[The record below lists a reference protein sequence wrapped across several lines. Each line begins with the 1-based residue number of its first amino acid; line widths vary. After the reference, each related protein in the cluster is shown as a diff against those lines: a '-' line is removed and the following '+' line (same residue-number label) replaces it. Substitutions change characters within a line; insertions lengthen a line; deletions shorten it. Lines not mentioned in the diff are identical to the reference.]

1 MFLLSN
7 KNASNGNFSPG
18 GGYSWEFLVGVCC
31 PVLYILTLFQTKKC
45 CFPHPFSDQTSKIH
59 IRPFSDL
66 ASVVFNS
73 WMALY
78 PAIGYKSIQWITQLV
93 SLILIRWIAIYPV
106 DIAIQRLNNRGLA
119 FRQKLCY
126 LYLD

>member
-1 MFLLSN
+1 MEIL
-7 KNASNGNFSPG
+7 AP

-31 PVLYILTLFQTKKC
+31 PVLYIRLYFRPKNVVFHSRFQTSPLKSIYGH
-45 CFPHPFSDQTSKIH
+45 FQTWP
-59 IRPFSDL
+59 RL
-66 ASVVFNS
+66 FNS
-73 WMALY
+73 CMALY

-93 SLILIRWIAIYPV
+93 FLILIRWIAIYPV
-106 DIAIQRLNNRGLA
+106 DIGIQRLNNRGLA